1 MKVAAGVGI
10 GIISIFNPVVGV
22 VTAAVVGTEF
32 IVDDALDSDTDWF
45 KHFYESFYHN
55 KLI

>member
-1 MKVAAGVGI
+1 LKVAAGVGI

-32 IVDDALDSDTDWF
+32 IVDDALDSDTD
-45 KHFYESFYHN
+45 
-55 KLI
+55 